1 MTIYRRRTHTHNAL
15 THNTLRRNKTTH
27 KNALI
32 VPCIGLQFSVIAADE
47 AAKMMQYLSG
57 DTKLGAIRAQTKLGN
72 SGWNAYT

>member
-47 AAKMMQYLSG
+47 AAKMMQYF
-57 DTKLGAIRAQTKLGN
+57 GADCIRAQTRLGT
-72 SGWNAYT
+72 SGWNAYTYV